1 MKGHKKGKL
10 GVCLTVMS
18 VLTLLLAIGM
28 LAGCKKK
35 ETYRNIRITEIT
47 GDAVI
52 NREEKTGIKAS
63 ANMNLQS
70 GDELITEKGAKVTLR
85 LDDDKYVVVD
95 EDSKLVLIA
104 EGTAEDSTTRI
115 ELEYGAVFS
124 DIKEKLSD
132 KSGYEVV
139 TPGSVMSVRG
149 TKFEVVYREIK
160 DEAGKLIEKVMK
172 VLTFTGEVY
181 VKPEG
186 TNDKRISKAG
196 TMEVLVEAAEG
207 KYEFDG
213 GSKEIETEDLSELSA
228 AYLQKDL
235 SENDSD
241 FSEEEKAWKEELS
254 EIIEEFFEKG
264 LSGKDETSNAAD
276 KESLKWNNHVYRFVP
291 LEGRI
296 WEQMNAY
303 CKENGGHLAT
313 IMSSEENNYL
323 YDQMVLGGFGCAYFG
338 YSDEETEGE
347 WKWVTGETTTYENW
361 YDVDVDNYREE
372 EYAMIWTTRPYFWND
387 GGLRESSNAAFI
399 CEWDTDGNGNILTP
413 TPGPTPT
420 PRPTS
425 TPHPM
430 GTPTPVPGQE
440 TENKELTLEVYL
452 PKVIK
457 PLETYEVSGIEGL
470 YEALEP
476 NTRSITSPDFEEK
489 ITLQEEMQ
497 VWFNYIA
504 DTYVLGEGAIKD
516 AAETVYG
523 KEVVITCEGFY
534 SEDDNDLLY
543 PLDDPRTFEEFGVD
557 DSYLTLYPVYTVHIP
572 GEEVSDRYVPLR
584 LMIEEDEDYNFYTF
598 MVQSGTD
605 LGLPKVEGYD
615 MYWLVGSDKT
625 EEPRQRIEE
634 DRLSW
639 PILQAEKQ

>member
-1 MKGHKKGKL
+1 
-10 GVCLTVMS
+10 
-18 VLTLLLAIGM
+18 
-28 LAGCKKK
+28 
-35 ETYRNIRITEIT
+35 
-47 GDAVI
+47 
-52 NREEKTGIKAS
+52 
-63 ANMNLQS
+63 
-70 GDELITEKGAKVTLR
+70 
-85 LDDDKYVVVD
+85 
-95 EDSKLVLIA
+95 
-104 EGTAEDSTTRI
+104 
-115 ELEYGAVFS
+115 
-124 DIKEKLSD
+124 
-132 KSGYEVV
+132 
-139 TPGSVMSVRG
+139 
-149 TKFEVVYREIK
+149 
-160 DEAGKLIEKVMK
+160 
-172 VLTFTGEVY
+172 
-181 VKPEG
+181 
-186 TNDKRISKAG
+186 
-196 TMEVLVEAAEG
+196 MEVLVEAAEG

-235 SENDSD
+235 SENDS
-241 FSEEEKAWKEELS
+241 
-254 EIIEEFFEKG
+254 
-264 LSGKDETSNAAD
+264 
-276 KESLKWNNHVYRFVP
+276 
-291 LEGRI
+291 
-296 WEQMNAY
+296 
-303 CKENGGHLAT
+303 
-313 IMSSEENNYL
+313 
-323 YDQMVLGGFGCAYFG
+323 
-338 YSDEETEGE
+338 
-347 WKWVTGETTTYENW
+347 
-361 YDVDVDNYREE
+361 
-372 EYAMIWTTRPYFWND
+372 
-387 GGLRESSNAAFI
+387 GLRESSNAAFI
-399 CEWDTDGNGNILTP
+399 CEWDTDGNGNIL
-413 TPGPTPT
+413 
-420 PRPTS
+420 
-425 TPHPM
+425 
-430 GTPTPVPGQE
+430 TPVPGQE

-489 ITLQEEMQ
+489 IALQEEMQ

-572 GEEVSDRYVPLR
+572 GEEVSDRYVSLR
-584 LMIEEDEDYNFYTF
+584 LMIEEDVDYNFYTF